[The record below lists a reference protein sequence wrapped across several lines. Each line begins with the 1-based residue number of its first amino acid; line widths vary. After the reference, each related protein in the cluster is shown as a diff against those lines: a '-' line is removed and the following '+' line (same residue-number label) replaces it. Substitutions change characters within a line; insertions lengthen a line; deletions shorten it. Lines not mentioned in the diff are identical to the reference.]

1 LKTPFHC
8 TKMSLTKI
16 GFYGF
21 VSLLLNL
28 ALPSRGVELP
38 ATPLPLDGFWKGPLK
53 MPGGQLEVIFR
64 LVKLSNGEYYAT
76 LDVPLQKATRL
87 AVTVTTRGDSV
98 LLASAQANSHYAGR
112 LTADGKQLEG
122 IWQQPGLRVPLMLTH
137 SIPAAKA
144 SEAAPRLTPP
154 YREEEV
160 AFSNPA
166 AKLRLA
172 GTLTIPAGKGPFPT
186 VALLTDSGPQDRNGT
201 VGEFAPLS
209 RLADYLTRRGIAVL
223 RFDDRGVGQSTGDA
237 QATITERV
245 SDAQAALNF
254 LRTRPEINLE
264 HLGLLG
270 HGEGGN
276 VALLAAAQPL
286 PPAFVVGLAPYG
298 LPGSELVIQQ
308 KAALRGLQTSPDELA
323 AMTKRQKAVFE
334 FISQATDNAQ
344 TQATLANMLRQDDAA
359 LDEPTAKATAAQ
371 MLSPHYRSYLAFN
384 PVDNLDKVACPV
396 LLLFGT
402 ADPLNTEKNLH
413 TLTKSLKVTSKTVIA
428 HQLPGVNHVFQ
439 PELNQWPLVG
449 GEPKPNFSPAA
460 QEAIRAWVVEQVAK

>member
-1 LKTPFHC
+1 MPF
-8 TKMSLTKI
+8 TRI

-21 VSLLLNL
+21 LLLLLNL

-38 ATPLPLDGFWKGPLK
+38 ATPPLLDGFWKGPLK
-53 MPGGQLEVIFR
+53 MPGGQLEVVFR
-64 LVKLSNGEYYAT
+64 LVKLSSGEYYAT
-76 LDVPLQKATRL
+76 LDVPLQKATHL

-98 LLASAQANSHYAGR
+98 LLVSAQANSHYAGR

-122 IWQQPGLRVPLMLTH
+122 VWQQPGLRVPLALTH
-137 SIPAAKA
+137 SIPTAKS
-144 SEAAPRLTPP
+144 SEAAPHLTPP

-160 AFSNPA
+160 AFSNPV

-201 VGEFAPLS
+201 VGEYAPLS

-223 RFDDRGVGQSTGDA
+223 RFDDRGMGQSTGDA

-254 LRTRPEINLE
+254 LRTRPEIDLA

-298 LPGSELVIQQ
+298 LPGSELVIQE
-308 KAALRGLQTSPDELA
+308 KASLRGLQTSPDELA

-371 MLSPHYRSYLAFN
+371 MLSPQYRSYLAFN
-384 PVDNLDKVACPV
+384 PTDNLDKVACPV

-402 ADPLNTEKNLH
+402 ADPLSTEKNLH
-413 TLTKSLKVTSKTVIA
+413 TLTKSLKVTSKTVTA
-428 HQLPGVNHVFQ
+428 RQLPGVNHVFQ
-439 PELNQWPLVG
+439 PELSQWPLVG